1 MLFNS
6 FEFLIFFPVVTI
18 LFFALPHKFRW
29 FLLLAASCVFYM
41 YFIPIYILIL
51 FGTIVIDYF
60 AGIYLED
67 TIDPVKKKFYLMW
80 SLVANIGVL
89 AVFKYYNF
97 FLENINEASTFLI
110 GKPTA
115 IRYLGIALPIGLS
128 FHTFQAMSYTFEVY
142 YGRQKAER
150 HFGIYALY
158 VMFYP
163 QLVAGPIERPQN
175 ILHQLHEKKY
185 FDFDRLSKGLAL
197 MAWGLFK
204 KVVIADNLSGLVNIA
219 YTDPEDKTGVTLLL
233 ASYFFALQIYCD
245 FSGYS
250 DIAIG
255 AAKVMGFDLME
266 NFRTPYLSQSIREFW
281 SRWHI
286 SLSSW
291 FRDYLYIP
299 LGGNRVSK
307 AKWMF
312 NLFLVFLISGIW
324 HGANWTFVIWGAL
337 HGIYLM
343 AAIVKDDLLE
353 RKGINLQQSK
363 SKLLQFANVFI
374 TFHLATFAWIFFR
387 AENVEDAFQVIR
399 NISTITP
406 NITSLNDA
414 INFLAGDPKYH
425 GRIIFLILLSIS
437 FLLIDPILDKIAK
450 GRITLLHPFLRYAV
464 YSFVITGIILFG
476 FFGEVS
482 FIYFQF

>member
-6 FEFLIFFPVVTI
+6 FEFLIFFPLVTI
-18 LFFALPHKFRW
+18 LFFGLPHRYRW

-41 YFIPIYILIL
+41 YFIPVYILIL

-60 AGIYLED
+60 AGLYLED
-67 TIDPVKKKFYLMW
+67 TLDPKRKKLYLAA
-80 SLVANIGVL
+80 SIVANVGVL

-97 FLENINEASTFLI
+97 FLDNINDSWGLLT
-110 GKPTA
+110 GHPTA
-115 IRYLGIALPIGLS
+115 LRYLGIALPIGLS

-175 ILHQLHEKKY
+175 ILHQFHEKKVFNY
-185 FDFDRLSKGLAL
+185 DNLREGLSL
-197 MAWGLFK
+197 MLWGMFK
-204 KVVIADNLSGLVNIA
+204 KVVIADNLAGMVNMA
-219 YTDPEDKTGVTLLL
+219 YNNPEEANATALLL
-233 ASYFFALQIYCD
+233 SSYFFAIQIYCD

-255 AAKVMGFDLME
+255 AARVMGYNLME
-266 NFRTPYLSQSIREFW
+266 NFRTPYVSQSIREFW

-286 SLSSW
+286 SLSTW

-299 LGGNRVSK
+299 LGGNRVHKSR
-307 AKWMF
+307 WMF
-312 NLFLVFLISGIW
+312 NLFFVFLVSGIW
-324 HGANWTFVIWGAL
+324 HGANWTYVIWGAL

-343 AAIVKDDLLE
+343 AAIVKDDMIEKAGL
-353 RKGINLQQSK
+353 KKHAYASWTKPFNI
-363 SKLLQFANVFI
+363 FI
-374 TFHLATFAWIFFR
+374 TFHLALFAWIFFR
-387 AENVEDAFQVIR
+387 ANSVQDAFTIIERIPQGNYSAQGIR
-399 NISTITP
+399 DALAYFSGTP
-406 NITSLNDA
+406 NNIGNQVFNCLMA
-414 INFLAGDPKYH
+414 VAFLAVDPVMD
-425 GRIIFLILLSIS
+425 R
-437 FLLIDPILDKIAK
+437 IAK
-450 GRITLLHPFLRYAV
+450 RRIELSRPLYRYAL
-464 YSFVITGIILFG
+464 YSAILAGIVLFG
-476 FFGEVS
+476 FFGEVH